1 MDNEIE
7 LKECKVYV
15 ACLACYNEG
24 KLNGQWM
31 TADELD
37 VAWENDWVN
46 DVLVNGEYRDE
57 RILCDADAIDCHD
70 EWAIHD
76 YDMEGLVLG
85 EHPDIPDL
93 IALMH
98 LIDED
103 ADYVYAAALLHSF
116 HGGDYDPD
124 TVMQVKEAMGSYTC
138 RSEWAR
144 ELCEDIYHTEL
155 EALPH
160 FISGTIDWDWVGQQL
175 EYDYYTHEVGH
186 TTYAI
191 HVGDF

>member
-1 MDNEIE
+1 MENKIE

-15 ACLACYNEG
+15 ACLACYVEG

-37 VAWENDWVN
+37 IAWDHDWK
-46 DVLVNGEYRDE
+46 DDSGD
-57 RILCDADAIDCHD
+57 RILCGNVHSQHD

-103 ADYVYAAALLHSF
+103 PDYVYAAALLHSF
-116 HGGDYDPD
+116 NGGDYDPG
-124 TVMQVKEAMGSYTC
+124 TVMAVKEQMSSFTC
-138 RSEWAR
+138 RREWAQ
-144 ELCEDIYHTEL
+144 EMCEDIYHTEL

-175 EYDYYTHEVGH
+175 EMDYYTYEVGY
-186 TTYAI
+186 TTYYI
-191 HVGDF
+191 HTGDI